1 MNKSQRRFTIALW
14 CVLVVLMIGMVAS
27 GLWPV
32 EQDGA
37 TAASIGKGP
46 VYRQVVGDASAVV
59 TEEVE
64 GELPVMFDVPDF
76 LLTDQNN
83 QPVSNMDMRGKVW
96 VGAFMFTECP
106 GVCPMMAKQM
116 LQLQEAVSGTEVKI
130 ISFSLDA
137 EKDTPEVVKAYLE
150 KIKADPERW
159 SYLVGPKERVY
170 GIAEKLKVHV
180 QDATPDE
187 PIVHGEYVAL
197 VDRAGRVRGY
207 YNGTDTESM
216 QQLAK
221 DARTLWQMK

>member
-1 MNKSQRRFTIALW
+1 
-14 CVLVVLMIGMVAS
+14 MVAS

-59 TEEVE
+59 TEEVK

-159 SYLVGPKERVY
+159 SYLVGPKEMVY

-207 YNGTDTESM
+207 YIGTDTESM

-221 DARTLWQMK
+221 DARILWQMK